1 VASRQ
6 HRRQGVVYGPVRPGG
21 SGSDGGA
28 ILGRLLGLIVLVL
41 AVGVLGV
48 GAVALMAD
56 GGSPPPTRTPGV
68 TAQLSPTP
76 SLGPLPTAEPTAST
90 SPLPSLSPGASA
102 STSPS
107 PTPFVPLVQVGPGFV
122 TFGTRVD
129 AQRHVVDPRAAFAR
143 SERISW
149 SAHLTEPANSVDLRV
164 RVSKLDPAAPGGE
177 LPVSDDEV
185 TPIVTAGQI
194 FTRRIRPAN
203 ALSGPGLYV
212 VRYVRGDQVMSEGYF
227 LLEQ

>member
-1 VASRQ
+1 MANRQ

-28 ILGRLLGLIVLVL
+28 ILGRILGLIVLVL

-48 GAVALMAD
+48 GAVALMGD
-56 GGSPPPTRTPGV
+56 RGSPPPTRTPGV
-68 TAQLSPTP
+68 TAQLSPSP
-76 SLGPLPTAEPTAST
+76 SLAPLPTVEPTAST
-90 SPLPSLSPGASA
+90 SPLPTLSPGASA

-107 PTPFVPLVQVGPGFV
+107 PTPFVPVVQVGPGFV

-129 AQRHVVDPRAAFAR
+129 AQLHIVDPRAVFTR
-143 SERISW
+143 NERITW
-149 SAHLTEPANSVDLRV
+149 SAYLSEPANSVDLRV
-164 RVSKLDPAAPGGE
+164 HISKLDPAAPGGE
-177 LPVSDDEV
+177 LLVSDDEV
-185 TPIVTAGQI
+185 TPIVTDWQI

-203 ALSGPGLYV
+203 VLSGPGVYV